1 MSAGIHN
8 IVVEQ
13 GATFNQTYT
22 WKINS
27 NPVNLASYTA
37 RMQVRGNGSGKSWI
51 QDQVISL
58 TSDVDGGIVLGDSA
72 GTIAVSI
79 SATTTTALLPGKYF
93 YDLELESN
101 DGTVTRLLKG
111 TFTVSAEVTR

>member
-8 IVVEQ
+8 IIVEQ

-22 WKINS
+22 WEIDS
-27 NPVNLASYTA
+27 NAVNLTSYTA
-37 RMQVRGNGSGKSWI
+37 RMQVRGNGSGKTWI

-58 TSDVDGGIVLGDSA
+58 TSGTNGGITLGGSA
-72 GTIAVSI
+72 GTIAVAI
-79 SATTTTALLPGKYF
+79 SATTTSALLPGKYF
-93 YDLELESN
+93 YDLELESDN
-101 DGTVTRLLKG
+101 GTVTRLLKG

>member
-27 NPVNLASYTA
+27 NAVNLAGYTA

-58 TSDVDGGIVLGDSA
+58 TSAAGGGITLGGAA

-79 SATTTTALLPGKYF
+79 SATTTSALLPGKYF
-93 YDLELESN
+93 YDLELES
-101 DGTVTRLLKG
+101 DDDTVTRLLKG